1 MEGVGGGT
9 YPLDV
14 AARVIVEQ
22 PINWPT
28 FVTAIA
34 ALVSA
39 IFAAVAVIAQGR
51 STRRQ
56 LGIQNMW
63 RLIDRW
69 DGLEK
74 VREKTATYLLEHWD
88 KRENLPESAHDLLGT
103 FELLAY
109 LVVRSGTLSL
119 GDAWINFSGPAI
131 QWWHVC
137 RPGIEKLREADPTV
151 YEDYANLADQ
161 LIDLEAKR
169 RGKPRDS
176 LIPSE
181 EDLKIFLEGGT

>member
-1 MEGVGGGT
+1 MG
-9 YPLDV
+9 
-14 AARVIVEQ
+14 AARLVVEQ
-22 PINWPT
+22 PINWPI

-69 DGLEK
+69 DDLQEN
-74 VREKTATYLLEHWD
+74 REKTAKYLLDHWNN
-88 KRENLPESAHDLLGT
+88 REDLPESAHDLLGT

-109 LVVRSGTLSL
+109 LVVRSETLSL
-119 GDAWINFSGPAI
+119 EDAWINFSGPAI

-137 RPGIEKLREADPTV
+137 RPGIESLQEEDPTV

-161 LIDLEAKR
+161 LMDLEAER
-169 RGKPRDS
+169 RERTRES
-176 LIPSE
+176 LVPSN
-181 EDLKIFLEGGT
+181 EDLKIFLGGAS